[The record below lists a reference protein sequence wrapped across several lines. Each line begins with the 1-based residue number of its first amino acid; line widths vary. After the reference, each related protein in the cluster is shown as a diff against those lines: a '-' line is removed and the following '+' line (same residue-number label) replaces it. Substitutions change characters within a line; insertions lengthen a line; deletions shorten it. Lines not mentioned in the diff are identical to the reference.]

1 MLVNRFP
8 DSIEPLCAP
17 RTSSFVKERVE
28 DDLLKPLP
36 ISRTRAQP
44 AFMHPAIF
52 VSASVLLG
60 VLFALQ
66 EWMSV
71 RLWSY
76 HIAMRLLLE
85 AWGLQYFL
93 WGVICWLLWRWL
105 GPRIQKANAFRIVI
119 QVLPLSIVTSV
130 VEEMIW
136 VACFPHLP
144 LNRPHMTY
152 WRRLAFQLDAELIDN
167 MVIFW
172 CAFALFRGV
181 DYYQKFR
188 EREDAAAQLSVQL
201 AHAQIA
207 ALRMQLNPH
216 FLFNTLNSISSL
228 MRIDVAAADTM
239 LEQLGSLLRITLE
252 RGDVQLIRLNDE
264 MEFVEMYLAM
274 QERRFT
280 GRVRQQLSVHP
291 ELHDALVPAMILQPL
306 IENAYT
312 HGLSK
317 LDSNG
322 LLVIEASRGDGCLTL
337 SVLNNGAGLS
347 SNPPE
352 SSNGSGVGLT
362 NIMNRLRLQYGD
374 QHTFCIREIARDQVE
389 VTITLPLQFSAR
401 PTETLTRLGTYDSH
415 YLGG

>member
-1 MLVNRFP
+1 
-8 DSIEPLCAP
+8 
-17 RTSSFVKERVE
+17 
-28 DDLLKPLP
+28 
-36 ISRTRAQP
+36 
-44 AFMHPAIF
+44 MHPAIF
-52 VSASVLLG
+52 VSVSVLLG

-66 EWMSV
+66 EWMSM

-76 HIAMRLLLE
+76 HIGMWLLLK

-93 WGVICWLLWRWL
+93 WGVICWLLWKWS
-105 GPRIQKANAFRIVI
+105 GPRIEQASVFCILTR
-119 QVLPLSIVTSV
+119 VLPLSIVTSIA
-130 VEEMIW
+130 EEMIW
-136 VACFPHLP
+136 VAFFPHLP

-152 WRRLAFQLDAELIDN
+152 WHRLTFQLDAELIDN

-181 DYYQKFR
+181 GYYQKFR

-216 FLFNTLNSISSL
+216 FLFNTLNNISSL
-228 MRIDVAAADTM
+228 MRTDVAAADTM

-252 RGDVQLIRLNDE
+252 RGEVQFIRLNDE

-274 QERRFT
+274 QERRFN
-280 GRVRQQLSVHP
+280 GRVRQQLSVRP

-306 IENAYT
+306 IENAYA

-322 LLVIEASRGDGCLTL
+322 LLVIDATREGSCLTL
-337 SVLNNGAGLS
+337 SVLNNGAGLDS
-347 SNPPE
+347 SP
-352 SSNGSGVGLT
+352 SKGSDGQGVGLA
-362 NIMNRLRLQYGD
+362 NIRSRLRLHYGD
-374 QHTFCIREIARDQVE
+374 QHTFCIREVARDQVE
-389 VTITLPLQFSAR
+389 VTITLPLQFSAS
-401 PTETLTRLGTYDSH
+401 PTETLTRFGTR
-415 YLGG
+415 